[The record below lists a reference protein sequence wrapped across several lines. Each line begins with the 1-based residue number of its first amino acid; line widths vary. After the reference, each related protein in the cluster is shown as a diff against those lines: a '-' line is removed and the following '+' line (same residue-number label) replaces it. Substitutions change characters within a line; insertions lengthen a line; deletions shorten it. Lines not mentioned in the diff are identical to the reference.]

1 MLTNEHREKLRTLPM
16 RLKAVLTGQDMA
28 IDLVAE
34 RLQHG
39 ELGLTTPGRPKASFM
54 FLGPTGVG
62 KTELTLR
69 FTDDLIGP
77 GRVVRLDMSEYQTA
91 DRLALLLGT
100 SEEAGRIAEG
110 FDACEGRGTLLF
122 DEIEKAHPRVLDVL
136 LQLLDAAR
144 LTTGSHRMLDF
155 SEWYVVL
162 TSNIGAQRIMTMR
175 KSKYETMERLVRQD
189 ALRELRP
196 EIFARITVTVV
207 FNKLGYD
214 AQCEIAGGMI
224 AKECAALCARGF
236 AIAPEQQVSEIVIQ
250 RGYHER
256 LGARPMRDATELL
269 IRNALARELLS
280 GGDGAGR
287 LVPHPDGQQLQLT
300 PAASYHAAQ
309 NGYSPCRGAESE
321 PPLRRFDQSP
331 YQGALARGE
340 GGGFPK
346 RLRCVGRDSSV
357 RAELV
362 HRGRERRGHGRAGT
376 FRTVHRWTSAHSDRH
391 ESQGRTDLLSAAEHP
406 LRWNL

>member
-1 MLTNEHREKLRTLPM
+1 MIPANSHREKLRTLPM
-16 RLKAVLTGQDMA
+16 RLKALLTGQDMA

-69 FTDDLIGP
+69 FTEDLIGP

-100 SEEAGRIAEG
+100 VEEPGRIAEG

-144 LTTGSHRMLDF
+144 LTTGRNRVIDF
-155 SEWYVVL
+155 AAWYIVL

-189 ALRELRP
+189 AQRELRP

-207 FNKLGYD
+207 FNKLDYD
-214 AQCEIAGGMI
+214 AQCAIAGGMI
-224 AKECAALCARGF
+224 DKECAALSARGF
-236 AIAPEQQVSEIVIQ
+236 SISPAETVSEVVIQ

-269 IRNALARELLS
+269 IRNALAQELLR
-280 GGDGAGR
+280 GGDGAGW
-287 LVPHPDGQQLQLT
+287 LMPHRDRQQLQLK
-300 PAASYHAAQ
+300 AAAI
-309 NGYSPCRGAESE
+309 
-321 PPLRRFDQSP
+321 
-331 YQGALARGE
+331 
-340 GGGFPK
+340 
-346 RLRCVGRDSSV
+346 
-357 RAELV
+357 
-362 HRGRERRGHGRAGT
+362 
-376 FRTVHRWTSAHSDRH
+376 
-391 ESQGRTDLLSAAEHP
+391 
-406 LRWNL
+406 

>member
-1 MLTNEHREKLRTLPM
+1 MTTHPQREKLRTLPA

-28 IDLVAE
+28 IDLVTE

-69 FTDDLIGP
+69 FTEELIGP

-91 DRLALLLGT
+91 DRLVLLLGS
-100 SEEAGRIAEG
+100 SEEPGRIAEG
-110 FDACEGRGTLLF
+110 FDACAGRGTLLF

-144 LTTGSHRMLDF
+144 LTTGRNRVLDF
-155 SEWYVVL
+155 SDWYVVL
-162 TSNIGAQRIMTMR
+162 TSNIGAQRIMTLR

-189 ALRELRP
+189 AQRELRP

-207 FNKLGYD
+207 FNKLDYG

-224 AKECAALCARGF
+224 ERECGALGARGF
-236 AIAPEQQVSEIVIQ
+236 DVSPERSVADVVIQ

-269 IRNALARELLS
+269 IRNALAHELLRGGS
-280 GGDGAGR
+280 GTGR
-287 LVPHPDGQQLQLT
+287 LRPHSDGLKLQLE
-300 PAASYHAAQ
+300 PSAAQ
-309 NGYSPCRGAESE
+309 
-321 PPLRRFDQSP
+321 
-331 YQGALARGE
+331 
-340 GGGFPK
+340 
-346 RLRCVGRDSSV
+346 
-357 RAELV
+357 
-362 HRGRERRGHGRAGT
+362 
-376 FRTVHRWTSAHSDRH
+376 
-391 ESQGRTDLLSAAEHP
+391 
-406 LRWNL
+406 

>member
-1 MLTNEHREKLRTLPM
+1 MIPTNPHREKLRTLPM
-16 RLKAVLTGQDMA
+16 RLKALLTGQDMA

-69 FTDDLIGP
+69 FTEDLIGP

-100 SEEAGRIAEG
+100 VEEPGRIAEG
-110 FDACEGRGTLLF
+110 FDVCEGRGTLLF

-144 LTTGSHRMLDF
+144 LTTGRNRVIDF
-155 SEWYVVL
+155 SAWYIVL

-189 ALRELRP
+189 AQRELRP

-207 FNKLGYD
+207 FNKLDYD
-214 AQCEIAGGMI
+214 AQCAIAGGMI
-224 AKECAALCARGF
+224 DKECAALSARGF
-236 AIAPEQQVSEIVIQ
+236 SISPAETVSEVVIQ

-269 IRNALARELLS
+269 IRNALAQELLR
-280 GGDGAGR
+280 GGDGVGQ
-287 LVPHPDGQQLQLT
+287 LMPHSDGQQLQLK
-300 PAASYHAAQ
+300 AAA
-309 NGYSPCRGAESE
+309 
-321 PPLRRFDQSP
+321 
-331 YQGALARGE
+331 
-340 GGGFPK
+340 
-346 RLRCVGRDSSV
+346 
-357 RAELV
+357 
-362 HRGRERRGHGRAGT
+362 T
-376 FRTVHRWTSAHSDRH
+376 
-391 ESQGRTDLLSAAEHP
+391 
-406 LRWNL
+406 

>member
-1 MLTNEHREKLRTLPM
+1 MLTDEQREKLRTLPA
-16 RLKAVLTGQDMA
+16 RLKAVLTGQNMA
-28 IDLVAE
+28 IDVVAE

-69 FTDDLIGP
+69 FTEDLIGAD
-77 GRVVRLDMSEYQTA
+77 RVVRLDMSEYQTA

-100 SEEAGRIAEG
+100 AEEPGRIAEG
-110 FDACEGRGTLLF
+110 FDACTGRGTLLF

-144 LTTGSHRMLDF
+144 LTTGRNRVLDF
-155 SEWYVVL
+155 SEWYIVL
-162 TSNIGAQRIMTMR
+162 TSNIGAQRIMTLR

-189 ALRELRP
+189 AQRELRP

-207 FNKLGYD
+207 FNKLDYD

-224 AKECAALCARGF
+224 AKECGALCARGF
-236 AIAPEQQVSEIVIQ
+236 AVAPEHAVADVVIQ

-269 IRNALARELLS
+269 IRNALAHELLHGGS
-280 GGDGAGR
+280 GSGQLRPHADGMK
-287 LVPHPDGQQLQLT
+287 LQL
-300 PAASYHAAQ
+300 
-309 NGYSPCRGAESE
+309 E
-321 PPLRRFDQSP
+321 PIPL
-331 YQGALARGE
+331 
-340 GGGFPK
+340 
-346 RLRCVGRDSSV
+346 
-357 RAELV
+357 
-362 HRGRERRGHGRAGT
+362 
-376 FRTVHRWTSAHSDRH
+376 
-391 ESQGRTDLLSAAEHP
+391 
-406 LRWNL
+406 

>member
-1 MLTNEHREKLRTLPM
+1 MTLTEAHREKLRTLPM

-69 FTDDLIGP
+69 FTEDLIGP
-77 GRVVRLDMSEYQTA
+77 DRVVRLDMSEYQTA

-144 LTTGSHRMLDF
+144 LTTGRNRVLDF
-155 SEWYVVL
+155 SNWYVVL
-162 TSNIGAQRIMTMR
+162 TSNIGAQRIMGMR

-189 ALRELRP
+189 AQRELRP

-207 FNKLGYD
+207 FNKLDFD
-214 AQCEIAGGMI
+214 AQCAIAGGMI
-224 AKECAALCARGF
+224 AKECAALAARGF
-236 AIAPEQQVSEIVIQ
+236 AITPEPTVSEVVIQ

-269 IRNALARELLS
+269 IRNALAQELLR
-280 GGDGAGR
+280 GGTGKGR
-287 LVPHPDGQQLQLT
+287 LRPDAEGQQLEL
-300 PAASYHAAQ
+300 
-309 NGYSPCRGAESE
+309 E
-321 PPLRRFDQSP
+321 PST
-331 YQGALARGE
+331 
-340 GGGFPK
+340 
-346 RLRCVGRDSSV
+346 C
-357 RAELV
+357 
-362 HRGRERRGHGRAGT
+362 
-376 FRTVHRWTSAHSDRH
+376 
-391 ESQGRTDLLSAAEHP
+391 
-406 LRWNL
+406 

>member
-1 MLTNEHREKLRTLPM
+1 MTLTDTQLERLRMLPA
-16 RLKAVLTGQDMA
+16 RLKAVITGQERA
-28 IDLVAE
+28 IEAVSE

-69 FTDDLIGP
+69 FTEDLIGP
-77 GRVVRLDMSEYQTA
+77 DRVVRLDMSEYQTA

-100 SEEAGRIAEG
+100 VDEPGRIAEG
-110 FDACEGRGTLLF
+110 FDTCAGCGTLLF

-144 LTTGSHRMLDF
+144 LTTGRNRVLDF
-155 SEWYVVL
+155 SAWYVVL

-189 ALRELRP
+189 AQRELRP

-207 FNKLGYD
+207 FNRLDYD
-214 AQCEIAGGMI
+214 AQCEIARGMI
-224 AKECAALCARGF
+224 DKECHALGARGF
-236 AIAPEQQVSEIVIQ
+236 VVRPDGGVTDTVIQ

-269 IRNALARELLS
+269 IRNALAQALLNGCKGTGLLRPHAY
-280 GGDGAGR
+280 GGQLKLDEG
-287 LVPHPDGQQLQLT
+287 VP
-300 PAASYHAAQ
+300 
-309 NGYSPCRGAESE
+309 
-321 PPLRRFDQSP
+321 
-331 YQGALARGE
+331 
-340 GGGFPK
+340 
-346 RLRCVGRDSSV
+346 
-357 RAELV
+357 
-362 HRGRERRGHGRAGT
+362 
-376 FRTVHRWTSAHSDRH
+376 
-391 ESQGRTDLLSAAEHP
+391 
-406 LRWNL
+406 